1 MGVNHLEQ
9 IIGSQ
14 IVEKVI
20 PELWSGLKLKYKE
33 HTFRKEEELK
43 VIYQEYLSYSY
54 EKYSQIKTLLYSNEP
69 QSIYSFYEPMKL
81 SINGNKVDLEDSMEA
96 ATRKRKI
103 IISGTG
109 GIGKSMMMKK
119 MYLDFIQQDTFIPV
133 FVELKNTNGQSLEDL
148 IFDALTTLH
157 LRITRDEFHQTL
169 EFGRYAFFFDGYDEV
184 KFEFLSKLS
193 NEIIDFSDKYNT
205 NIYVVS
211 SRPSD
216 NFIGWQTFTR
226 YNIEPLT
233 KNQVISLL
241 NKLSYHEEIKK
252 QFIIEVE
259 DKLFETHRTFMEIPL
274 LLTLMLM
281 TYNKSATIPDDYTEF
296 YSNCFSALFNQHD
309 ATKTGFRRSH
319 KTSLSE
325 SRFKKILTFVAAQSY
340 LNKEVD
346 ITKDKLVKYIN
357 QFDKMIDADSFIDD
371 AVNSVCM
378 LILDGNTY
386 KFSHRSFQEYFAG
399 CYLIEKDDD
408 FLVNNLSVWIRKKYI
423 NFDNERAFIDTLFS
437 NSEERLFRYV
447 LNPIIEEF
455 YGKYSNYSAGQ
466 LIEEFIMRITIN
478 NQMRVNGCTYDQ
490 KKVFYDSL
498 SRYLSR
504 TFGNQKENRINYSRT
519 HINFSEG
526 EYDLQLMD
534 SEMKANFINIISN
547 SDEKYYLIGDILT
560 LFQKKEIV
568 QKKYFR
574 DKEILEFEI

>member
-1 MGVNHLEQ
+1 MEQ
-9 IIGSQ
+9 IVGGQ

-20 PELWSGLKLKYKE
+20 PELWRGLKSKYKE
-33 HTFRKEEELK
+33 HSFKKEEEFK
-43 VIYQEYLSYSY
+43 IIYQKYLSYSY

-69 QSIYSFYEPMKL
+69 QSIFSFYEPMKL
-81 SINGNKVDLEDSMEA
+81 SLNGSKGDLEDSMEA
-96 ATRKRKI
+96 AYRKRKI

-133 FVELKNTNGQSLEDL
+133 FVELKNTNGQSIEDL

-157 LRITRDEFHQTL
+157 LRITIDEFRQTL

-193 NEIIDFSDKYNT
+193 KEIIDFSDKYNT

-226 YNIEPLT
+226 YDIEPLT
-233 KNQVISLL
+233 KNQAISLL
-241 NKLSYHEEIKK
+241 NKLSYHDEIKK

-259 DKLFETHRTFMEIPL
+259 DKLFDTHQTFMEIPL

-319 KTSLSE
+319 KTSLGE

-340 LNKEVD
+340 LKNEVD
-346 ITKDKLVKYIN
+346 MTKDKLVKYIN
-357 QFDKMIDADSFIDD
+357 KFDKVIDADSFVDD
-371 AVNSVCM
+371 AVNAVCM

-408 FLVNNLSVWIRKKYI
+408 FLVNYLSMWLKNMHID
-423 NFDNERAFIDTLFS
+423 FESERAFVDTLFS
-437 NSEERLFRYV
+437 NSEERLFKHV
-447 LNPIIEEF
+447 LFPIVEEF
-455 YGKYSNYSAGQ
+455 SEKYSSYSVDQ
-466 LIEEFIMRITIN
+466 LIEEFIMEIKIDKE
-478 NQMRVNGCTYDQ
+478 MKISGFSYD
-490 KKVFYDSL
+490 KRKLFYDSL

-504 TFGNQKENRINYSRT
+504 TLGNQKELRFNYSWVQVK
-519 HINFSEG
+519 FSPG
-526 EYDLQLMD
+526 EYNFRSMD
-534 SEMKANFINIISN
+534 PQKKSNLISSISN
-547 SDEKYYLIGDILT
+547 SDAKYFVIGDILH
-560 LFQKKEIV
+560 LIQKKEII

-574 DKEILEFEI
+574 GKEVLEFEI